1 MQSQQRWTALLHR
14 CSPALTLLIFSLL
27 QKSSSNIISDIL
39 APVYLRHEKFQ
50 YFNLAN
56 PSNLHTSTTCLQVAG
71 PGHLEGSGMEQLEPA
86 HQSRTF
92 QPQKAAISRTF
103 QLRHSKWQSKSLPEM
118 FNPVDTA
125 HKIRLRNLA
134 QSQGQRHCSTHA
146 PAHDDNVRW
155 CHLQD
160 LGARKLL
167 IHIDTYWYILIHID
181 TYWYI
186 LIHIDTYWYILIHV
200 HTCVLQICFQAPL
213 WKRPPSH
220 SESMHQQLSPSYP
233 APWHLFGLWVI
244 CLSCSMWTWPRRV
257 FQGRD
262 RSRETPP
269 QARGPHVQQDS

>member
-1 MQSQQRWTALLHR
+1 MSTENNRGCLFPSSQRTCQMSQRWTALHR
-14 CSPALTLLIFSLL
+14 CSPTLTLLIFSLL

-39 APVYLRHEKFQ
+39 APVYLRHEKFH
-50 YFNLAN
+50 FNLAN
-56 PSNLHTSTTCLQVAG
+56 PSNLTSTTCLQVAG

-92 QPQKAAISRTF
+92 QPQKAAMSRTF

-167 IHIDTYWYILIHID
+167 IHIDTYWYILIH
-181 TYWYI
+181 
-186 LIHIDTYWYILIHV
+186 V

-262 RSRETPP
+262 HSRETPP